1 MTKYYSR
8 SKGKF
13 VDIATM
19 PDQYVRNAFVKMCKH
34 EPTEDVIFGEQQRER
49 ADNYKKLA
57 EDNFVSSVADLDK
70 IERLT
75 KCNDKLQAMNDKLK
89 DTTKEI
95 IKEKDLAI
103 FTLRS
108 SLDHNISEYKQLTDT
123 LRDKGMYEPYD
134 KQGRVRDYQVEY
146 SKVVKE
152 RDSYKKKANDMEMA
166 KMNINRDLL
175 DAKDKLKDTVSKCN
189 NQLANAMPL
198 ESWKKINNQCEELQ
212 LENVR
217 LVQQLE
223 HDETVV
229 SKRAYQIMFDECQK
243 IAKDLD
249 KSNDKARYLRRSLDS
264 YIPKGDVKMFS
275 EIPNTDDGWEF
286 VSLLKK
292 YLNNVSYKLRVRG
305 QYLDDETKKTEGWQR
320 YSYGQ
325 PIEKSKCLRVYVDIN
340 NKDVD

>member
-19 PDQYVRNAFVKMCKH
+19 PDQYVRNAFVKMCS
-34 EPTEDVIFGEQQRER
+34 EES
-49 ADNYKKLA
+49 NYKKLA

-89 DTTKEI
+89 DTTREI

-103 FTLRS
+103 YTLRS
-108 SLDHNISEYKQLTDT
+108 SLDHNLSEYKQLTDT
-123 LRDKGMYEPYD
+123 LNGMGMYEPYD

-166 KMNINRDLL
+166 KMSINRDLL
-175 DAKDKLKDTVSKCN
+175 DAKDKLKDTVSKQAYRIIFDNC
-189 NQLANAMPL
+189 
-198 ESWKKINNQCEELQ
+198 
-212 LENVR
+212 
-217 LVQQLE
+217 QQ
-223 HDETVV
+223 
-229 SKRAYQIMFDECQK
+229 
-243 IAKDLD
+243 IAKELD
-249 KSNDKARYLRRSLDS
+249 TANDKARYLRRSLDS
-264 YIPKGDVKMFS
+264 YVPKGDVKMFS
-275 EIPNTDDGWEF
+275 EIPNTDDGWKF
-286 VSLLKK
+286 VDKLKH
-292 YLNNVSYKLRVRG
+292 YLNKESYKIRVRG
-305 QYLDDETKKTEGWQR
+305 QYLNDETKKTEGWQR